1 MEASYHCTSTELLI
15 NRRGDRLN
23 DFAIPFRRGRVE
35 TGSKWCFIQHET
47 HLHTLVNNNIVT
59 QLRVEGLRTWKKVHK
74 EKIYRGEKKKI
85 QQTVERDKCKKKKK
99 RKEKEIKQ
107 WIVRVAIYINRV
119 CNTYNRV
126 TTISSWEYQD
136 RFSEGIKGWKG
147 YSK

>member
-1 MEASYHCTSTELLI
+1 MEASYHCTSTELLF

-59 QLRVEGLRTWKKVHK
+59 QLRGGGLTYVKRRYTKRKY
-74 EKIYRGEKKKI
+74 IGERRKRYNRPWNVTNVRK
-85 QQTVERDKCKKKKK
+85 RKKK
-99 RKEKEIKQ
+99 RKLRKERMN
-107 WIVRVAIYINRV
+107 VRVAIYINRA

-136 RFSEGIKGWKG
+136 RFSEGIKG
-147 YSK
+147 